1 MRVFVAHL
9 DDLLD
14 WTPRST
20 RNPVSQT
27 RTPSF
32 LLKRTK
38 RGGKN
43 LHVLWAAK
51 IKSIASKSLREH
63 QQIQDLSGWN
73 MIEIYIYIFI
83 CIYIYIYICIYICI
97 YIWWLLP
104 WVLFVQNCPNFDS
117 VCRFYLEDDLHL
129 KQCWMMFLFCS
140 ESFFFAE
147 NIYIYI
153 CICYT
158 PVT

>member
-73 MIEIYIYIFI
+73 MIEIYIYI
-83 CIYIYIYICIYICI
+83 YMYIYICIYIYMYI
-97 YIWWLLP
+97 YMMIAALSVVCSKLSKLWLSLSFLLGR
-104 WVLFVQNCPNFDS
+104 WSTSQAML
-117 VCRFYLEDDLHL
+117 DDVP
-129 KQCWMMFLFCS
+129 FLFRK
-140 ESFFFAE
+140 FFFAE
-147 NIYIYI
+147 NIYIYA
-153 CICYT
+153 Y
-158 PVT
+158 VTLR